1 MNDRRIVEMKFQKYG
16 KKIPDLLDKK
26 VEFQPIDFALK
37 SLFKRLNYLLG
48 LIKEKE
54 PGSIE
59 DYAKSLQL
67 KLESLTKED
76 IITKKDINID
86 ELLSNFI
93 NLKKY
98 RELAKSSLNYFL
110 QLLQLS
116 EKDDLV
122 NKEVKVHNKN
132 YLRSFL
138 IPKYFNLQV
147 LADTIGREEAFQLY
161 KFYVTKFI
169 NDNVSPNRKI
179 FDTMEAFKEHFEK
192 DKKEVTVG
200 WYGLLSKVKDG
211 KFFFRKDNCPWAE
224 VIMDLPDK
232 EIKYLICCY
241 GDFQAAVTRSN
252 DCFVLTMKHTVVE
265 GDPYCD
271 CIYHDTSVNWD
282 LTHPPKEFWDNLE
295 PTD

>member
-1 MNDRRIVEMKFQKYG
+1 MKFQAYG
-16 KKIPDLLDKK
+16 KPIPDLLDKE
-26 VEFQPIDFALK
+26 VELQPLDFAQK
-37 SLFKRLNYLLG
+37 SPLKRLNYLLG

-54 PGSIE
+54 PNRFA
-59 DYAKSLQL
+59 DYVTNLKLKLKSLI
-67 KLESLTKED
+67 KED
-76 IITKKDINID
+76 IISKKKINID
-86 ELLSNFI
+86 ELLSNFDV
-93 NLKKY
+93 LKKHP
-98 RELAKSSLNYFL
+98 ELAKISLNYFL
-110 QLLQLS
+110 QILQVS
-116 EKDDLV
+116 EKDDWV
-122 NKEVKVHNKN
+122 NEKVKIPNRN

-138 IPKYFNLQV
+138 IPKYYNLQA
-147 LADTIGREEAFQLY
+147 LSETIGREEAFQLY
-161 KFYVTKFI
+161 KVYVTKFI
-169 NDNVSPNRKI
+169 IENVSPNRKI

-192 DKKEVTVG
+192 DKKEVTIG
-200 WYGLLSKVKDG
+200 WYGLLSEVKDG

-224 VIMDLPDK
+224 VLMDLPDK

-271 CIYHDTSVNWD
+271 CIYHDTSIDWD